1 MRAAGLGGASNKAP
15 APPVAGIPR
24 LACPPTACIVE
35 AMNSLRLCLL
45 SLIAT
50 VRCLTAQTDVPP
62 AKDDD
67 AAARAETEELSARV
81 RAFTEALAE
90 APQSVRLYS
99 QRGDAHLFLGRF
111 KEAVA
116 DFEKMIALDPEQ
128 DAPHWRL
135 GIAYYFAGQFE
146 KSSAQFLKYQTFESG
161 DRENGIWKFLADAR
175 LDGVDAARAKMIEFK
190 RFDRE
195 PFPDLYDMFAGRMT
209 GDEVLAALAKKGLAE
224 DGAPQ
229 FFAHYYVGVNEALF
243 GRKERALA
251 LLDKAV
257 ASQWGRTAEGGP
269 AYMWRCARLHRDE
282 VAAGGGVV
290 KSAAAAVVPAATGL
304 AASFKNDVG
313 IAKHP
318 DVLFADDFEEGT
330 LGARWDE
337 VRNDG
342 GSVLSLADPG
352 DPSLG
357 SRALRVEARL
367 GKNTGGGLTR
377 WFEAPDPVHVRFY
390 VKFDPACD
398 YIHHFVTLRAN
409 RGLKGG
415 DRWSG
420 FGGAGV
426 KPVGDERF
434 STALEPW
441 GDWGKLPP
449 PGRWNF
455 YSYWHEMKPS
465 PDGKFWGNA
474 FRPEQAS
481 PIPRGEW
488 LCAEFMLKHNTPGQP
503 DGEQAFWINGVEQG
517 RWKGINWRT
526 TDTLKANALTLEAY
540 VTDRWTKQEVNVVWF
555 DNLVIAKSLIGPT
568 GR

>member
-1 MRAAGLGGASNKAP
+1 MILTMFRLLPILVVVAATSRGLA
-15 APPVAGIPR
+15 APPGT
-24 LACPPTACIVE
+24 PPPERPETTADRTE
-35 AMNSLRLCLL
+35 RDE
-45 SLIAT
+45 
-50 VRCLTAQTDVPP
+50 LT
-62 AKDDD
+62 
-67 AAARAETEELSARV
+67 ARV
-81 RAFTEALAE
+81 RAYTEALAE
-90 APQSVRLYS
+90 APRSVRLYS
-99 QRGDAHLFLGRF
+99 QRGDAHLFLGQF
-111 KEAVA
+111 PEAVA

-146 KSSAQFLKYQTFESG
+146 KSAAQFVKYQTFESG

-175 LDGVDAARAKMIEFK
+175 RLGVEKARPLMIEFT

-195 PFPDLYDMFAGRMT
+195 PFPDLYDMFAGRMS
-209 GDEVLAALAKKGLAE
+209 GDEVLAALEKKGLAE

-229 FFAHYYVGVNEALF
+229 FFAHYYVGVNEALL
-243 GRKERALA
+243 GRQERALE

-257 ASQWGRTAEGGP
+257 ASRWGRTAEGGP
-269 AYMWRCARLHRDE
+269 AYMWRCARLHRDQ
-282 VAAGGGVV
+282 VAAGRGV
-290 KSAAAAVVPAATGL
+290 AAGETGATETPGATAPAPATPTTSGL
-304 AASFKNDVG
+304 ASAFKGDAG
-313 IAKHP
+313 IAGHP
-318 DVLFADDFEEGT
+318 DVIFADTFEDGD

-337 VRNDG
+337 VRNEAGD
-342 GSVLSLADPG
+342 VLSLADPG
-352 DPSLG
+352 DPALG
-357 SRALRVEARL
+357 ARALRVEARL

-377 WFEAPDPVHVRFY
+377 WFEAADPVYVRFY

-398 YIHHFVTLRAN
+398 FVHHFVTLRAN
-409 RGLKGG
+409 RGLQGG

-426 KPVGDERF
+426 KPAGDERF

-441 GDWGKLPP
+441 GDWGKLSP

-455 YSYWHEMKPS
+455 YSYWHEMKAS

-474 FRPEQAS
+474 FRPDAS
-481 PIPRGEW
+481 TPIPRGEW
-488 LCAEFMLKHNTPGQP
+488 ICAEFMLKHNTPGKP

-526 TDTLKANALTLEAY
+526 TETLKANALTLETY

-555 DNLVIAKSLIGPT
+555 DNLVIAKSLIGPS